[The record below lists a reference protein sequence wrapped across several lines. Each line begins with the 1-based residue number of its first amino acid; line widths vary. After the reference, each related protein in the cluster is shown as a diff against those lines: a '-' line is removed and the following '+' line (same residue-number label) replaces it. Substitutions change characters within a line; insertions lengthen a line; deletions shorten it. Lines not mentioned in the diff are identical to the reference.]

1 MKFKKNRDK
10 MGDKDLEDGYSD
22 DNFDEDDEPYEYESN
37 ERNSGFYSKREKVSS
52 WNCCCF
58 GAVK

>member
-1 MKFKKNRDK
+1 

-52 WNCCCF
+52 
-58 GAVK
+58 